1 MTPSSDTNSVTTIRA
16 AISRSPLLQLV
27 AYRLLLTPEHL
38 HSPGRRRR
46 GTLRSA
52 LDPVVHV
59 GDAVLPLEVPGA
71 LQLDLLG
78 SEALEQ
84 TAPLAEEHR
93 DDMELDLVE
102 DAGSERELP
111 GSGAVDQHVLYA
123 RSLLGLSHRTRDVGH
138 IGDQRPLPHIIGVV
152 EGEDKDRHAIVVVA
166 APAISRLEGPPAGDD
181 RAGRHELVED
191 LAVDAAQTAGGLGVI
206 GARRRPIVQAFP
218 AVTQAVGRSLIGPGQ
233 RIRRGIWT
241 CRERLRTRRLLS
253 WFAV

>member
-1 MTPSSDTNSVTTIRA
+1 MTPSSDTNSGTTIRA

-27 AYRLLLTPEHL
+27 AYRLLLTPELL

-59 GDAVLPLEVPGA
+59 GDAVLPLEDPGA

-102 DAGSERELP
+102 DTGSERELR
-111 GSGAVDQHVLYA
+111 GSGAVDQHVLVA
-123 RSLLGLSHRTRDVGH
+123 RSLLGLSRRTRDVVH
-138 IGDQRPLPHIIGVV
+138 VGDQRPLPHIIGVV
-152 EGEDKDRHAIVVVA
+152 AGEDQDRHAVVVVA

-181 RAGRHELVED
+181 RAGGHELVVY
-191 LAVDAAQTAGGLGVI
+191 LAVHPRRAAWD
-206 GARRRPIVQAFP
+206 
-218 AVTQAVGRSLIGPGQ
+218 S
-233 RIRRGIWT
+233 
-241 CRERLRTRRLLS
+241 
-253 WFAV
+253 